1 MEFLRN
7 PIEQIVYD
15 LCKETKQSIYL
26 CALFVKEDIIKNI
39 LNSKNENVQIS
50 LVTNLSNHIHIH

>member
-1 MEFLRN
+1 MKFLRN

-15 LCKETKQSIYL
+15 LCTEAKQSICL
-26 CALFVKEDIIKNI
+26 CAPFVKEDIVKNI